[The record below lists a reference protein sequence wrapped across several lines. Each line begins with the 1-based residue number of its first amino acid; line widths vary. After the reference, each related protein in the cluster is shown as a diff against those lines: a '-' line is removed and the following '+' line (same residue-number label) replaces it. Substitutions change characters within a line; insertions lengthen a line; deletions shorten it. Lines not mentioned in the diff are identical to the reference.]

1 MKKQKQLSFTVYE
14 ARLKLS
20 PNDPIKIIYDNINF
34 SFIYDLVKDKFTSKT
49 YDGYD
54 PVSLFRALNLIYL
67 SEARSERDLSKKLK
81 FDARLCAL
89 CEFDSF
95 LKTPSH
101 ATFSNFRKKL
111 GEETF
116 FKIFHHL
123 VAQAF
128 AYGIIKGIF
137 TAADATEIW
146 AYANSEHKSDPDA
159 TWGYKNKDYSFYGYK
174 VHLIVDTKSQ
184 LPVSIE
190 VTPGN
195 EADSSSLPPLVNQL
209 KKFHPYIETSATML
223 DAGYD
228 GHPAYKLLN
237 DNGITP
243 IIALNKRN
251 GINPLLSGKLS
262 ISTDGKICGPA
273 NCPLVYWGFDPNRNR
288 LKFRCPATV
297 KKINCLFKKSCSKS
311 SYGRTFYIHPTD
323 DLRLIG
329 SIPRGTYTWEKLYD
343 LRTSVER
350 TNSELKNS
358 HYLDNLRVR
367 SLPKVKIHT
376 YLSAIA
382 QILKRFEKY
391 FVAQPK
397 FALLT
402 A

>member
-34 SFIYDLVKDKFTSKT
+34 SFIYDIVKDKFTSKT

>member
-1 MKKQKQLSFTVYE
+1 M
-14 ARLKLS
+14 
-20 PNDPIKIIYDNINF
+20 D
-34 SFIYDLVKDKFTSKT
+34 
-49 YDGYD
+49 
-54 PVSLFRALNLIYL
+54 LIYL

-111 GEETF
+111 GEEIF

-128 AYGIIKGIF
+128 SFGIIKGIF

-146 AYANSEHKSDPDA
+146 AYANSEHHSDPDA
-159 TWGYKNKDYSFYGYK
+159 TWGYKNKNYSFYGYK

-195 EADSSSLPPLVNQL
+195 EADSSSLPQLVNQL

-228 GHPAYKLLN
+228 GHPSYKLLD
-237 DNGITP
+237 DNGIIP
-243 IIALNKRN
+243 IIALNERG
-251 GINPLLSGKLS
+251 GINPLLSGELS
-262 ISTDGKICGPA
+262 ISTDGKIVGPA
-273 NCPLVYWGFDPNRNR
+273 GCPLVYWGFDPNRNR
-288 LKFRCPATV
+288 LKFRCPAAV
-297 KKINCLFKKSCSKS
+297 KKFNCLFKKSCSKS

-323 DLRLIG
+323 DLRLVG
-329 SIPRGTYTWEKLYD
+329 PIPRGTYTWEKLYD

-367 SLPKVKIHT
+367 SLSKVKVHT

-391 FVAQPK
+391 FVAQPN
-397 FALLT
+397 FALST

>member
-397 FALLT
+397 FALST